1 MQGLVLHL
9 IVGIIVW
16 NRVTGKYKATEG
28 ASESRKILP
37 GTLLCPHSSA
47 EDYRPPSS
55 LLRSLHVCRAARGR
69 VGTLR
74 PARVA
79 AV

>member
-1 MQGLVLHL
+1 M
-9 IVGIIVW
+9 IVGVTVW
-16 NRVTGKYKATEG
+16 NRVTGKYKPTEG
-28 ASESRKILP
+28 TSESRKILP
-37 GTLLCPHSSA
+37 GTLLCPHSPV

-69 VGTLR
+69 VGMPW